1 MNSTKMKD
9 KETAVLIAVRT
20 GLEDIAVDTSLDELE
35 DLAETA
41 GAVTVGRMIQNRP
54 APDTLTYFGEGKVQ
68 ELVDFVVA
76 NEIDLIIADDELSPV
91 QAISLRAFRSQSA
104 EPHSLLAS
112 RPASKVKKASSG
124 ELAQL
129 KYTRPDLKA
138 VGKISPGLAAVSH
151 RGPGET
157 KLEVDHRCSDTRSPS
172 SGGRSTISKNRE
184 VRKKARKMSSQVALV
199 GILMQ
204 ASHRFLKHWIGYL
217 C

>member
-91 QAISLRAFRSQSA
+91 QVDQLSELSGVKVLDRTSLILDIFAQRARS
-104 EPHSLLAS
+104 
-112 RPASKVKKASSG
+112 
-124 ELAQL
+124 
-129 KYTRPDLKA
+129 
-138 VGKISPGLAAVSH
+138 
-151 RGPGET
+151 
-157 KLEVDHRCSDTRSPS
+157 
-172 SGGRSTISKNRE
+172 
-184 VRKKARKMSSQVALV
+184 
-199 GILMQ
+199 
-204 ASHRFLKHWIGYL
+204 
-217 C
+217 